1 MSNSLVKSKQADS
14 SDLLLDK
21 QLQVADQVLLAASE
35 FRIPI
40 MASILF
46 QLPPKLRDEV
56 YAELFEYDTVYH
68 IYYAGFPFRI
78 ESF

>member
-1 MSNSLVKSKQADS
+1 MSNSLVKSKQTDFSDS
-14 SDLLLDK
+14 LLDK
-21 QLQVADQVLLAASE
+21 QLQVADQVFLAASK

-40 MASILF
+40 MASIFF
-46 QLPPKLRDEV
+46 QLPQKLRDGV
-56 YAELFEYDTVYH
+56 YAELFEYDTVYY